1 MDFLRQHEIAEAGHR
16 ILNPITDEKLE
27 LLGELC
33 RWQRDQRLLDLGS
46 GKGEMLC
53 TWARRHGIQ
62 GLGVDLS
69 EVHVAA
75 AQARAAH
82 LGVADRVRFE
92 QAEAS
97 AFAVDQASFDAV
109 ACIGATWIGGGLA
122 GTIDLMRPALA
133 PGGLLLVG
141 EPFWREDPP
150 AEAYDALGMGP
161 DEFTSLPGTLGRL
174 TAAGLE
180 LLEMVLADGDS
191 WDRYVAAQWW
201 TVARWLDD
209 HPDHPDAPAMR
220 DYLDRS
226 RRSHLAYGRRYLG
239 WGVFV
244 LRPVA

>member
-75 AQARAAH
+75 ARDRAAH

-97 AFAVDQASFDAV
+97 GFAVDQASFDAV

-133 PGGLLLVG
+133 PGGLLLIG
-141 EPFWREDPP
+141 EPFWREDRPRRRTAP
-150 AEAYDALGMGP
+150 WV
-161 DEFTSLPGTLGRL
+161 LGRMSSPPCPGPW
-174 TAAGLE
+174 TAWPRPAWSCWRWSWPTRTAGTGTWPRSGGPWPGGWTTTLITRTPRRC
-180 LLEMVLADGDS
+180 ATISTAHGAHT
-191 WDRYVAAQWW
+191 WPTGAAIS
-201 TVARWLDD
+201 AGACSCCGPR
-209 HPDHPDAPAMR
+209 A
-220 DYLDRS
+220 
-226 RRSHLAYGRRYLG
+226 
-239 WGVFV
+239 
-244 LRPVA
+244 

>member
-1 MDFLRQHEIAEAGHR
+1 MDLLRQHEIAEASHR
-16 ILNPITDEKLE
+16 ILNPFTDEKLE
-27 LLGELC
+27 LLGQLC
-33 RWQRDQRLLDLGS
+33 RLRRDMRLLDLAS

-53 TWARRHGIQ
+53 TWAQRHGIR
-62 GLGVDLS
+62 GLGVDIS
-69 EVHVAA
+69 EVFVPAA
-75 AQARAAH
+75 RDRAAH

-92 QAEAS
+92 LADAG
-97 AFAVDQASFDAV
+97 AYRVDEASFDAV

-122 GTIDLMRPALA
+122 GTIGLMRPAVA
-133 PGGLLLVG
+133 PGGLLLIG
-141 EPFWREDPP
+141 EPFWRETPP
-150 AEAYDALGMGP
+150 AEAYDALDFGP
-161 DEFTSLPGTLGRL
+161 DEFTSLPGTLDRFA
-174 TAAGLE
+174 AAGLE
-180 LLEMVLADGDS
+180 LLEMVLADEDS

-244 LRPVA
+244 LRAVG